1 MEMESSVAAGASA
14 VDAAGASA
22 VDAAGAGICIICYD
36 TIDKRTGDYR
46 SDFCETCK
54 YDVHISCI
62 EDYILHQ
69 TNDVKCLLCYKV
81 IEPQTQPY
89 PNPPEIRIEYDRMNI
104 NAFIMRLQMERRN
117 NIIQTRCNVI
127 FFINFMICIIIII
140 IHKIVS

>member
-1 MEMESSVAAGASA
+1 MEMDSSDAAGAAAATA
-14 VDAAGASA
+14 VDAAA
-22 VDAAGAGICIICYD
+22 AGICIICYD
-36 TIDKRTGDYR
+36 TIDKRNGDYR

-54 YDVHISCI
+54 YDAHISCI
-62 EDYILHQ
+62 EDYISHQ

-81 IEPQTQPY
+81 IEPQPQIQTSY
-89 PNPPEIRIEYDRMNI
+89 PNPSEIRIEYDRMNI

-140 IHKIVS
+140 INKVVS